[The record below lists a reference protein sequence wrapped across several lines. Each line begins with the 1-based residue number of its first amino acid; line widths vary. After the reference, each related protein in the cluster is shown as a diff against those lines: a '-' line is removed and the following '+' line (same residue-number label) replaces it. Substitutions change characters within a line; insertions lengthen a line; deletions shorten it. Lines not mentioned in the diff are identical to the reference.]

1 MAESRYDADLSSSG
15 PESYD
20 SDLSSTG
27 TESSSAISTFSR
39 KNCKFRSKASDWTLD
54 HLIKIGVEYD
64 ENFTVLETFMSKV
77 KTENIDRS
85 LGIVPPICRTL
96 KQLTIE
102 NWTFSYNFE
111 LDKGS
116 GIKDAMEKTEKA
128 IEELENE
135 QEMQEKVTQEDG
147 QNLRLY
153 YIWRFNVLNF
163 WRYFLTLLA
172 RWGKPQREGRYT
184 NLLMAFS
191 KIFFLYPETGESVR
205 DDICIKDSN
214 VHGTP
219 ALRYMTMANETS
231 QLLTVTEVKQYN
243 AFRGEYNA
251 EAFTFKNVSKK
262 VLGQH
267 GIKLVMEASES
278 YFFPYVVG
286 LLCIGTKII
295 FTYLY
300 IEREDYYRIKEKG
313 CIQKPR
319 KATISYTRPF
329 DFMDA
334 NDRQYIMDTFFWFG
348 FVQSHGYKY

>member
-1 MAESRYDADLSSSG
+1 MAKSR
-15 PESYD
+15 YD
-20 SDLSSTG
+20 SDLSSSG
-27 TESSSAISTFSR
+27 TESSSAISTYSR
-39 KNCKFRSKASDWTLD
+39 KNREFPKKSSDWTLD
-54 HLIKIGVEYD
+54 HLMNIGVEYD
-64 ENFTVLETFMSKV
+64 ENSTVLETFMSKV

-85 LGIVPPICRTL
+85 LGTVPPICSTL
-96 KQLTIE
+96 KQLTTE
-102 NWTFSYNFE
+102 NWTFSYDFE

-116 GIKDAMEKTEKA
+116 GIKDVMEKTENA
-128 IEELENE
+128 IKEFENE
-135 QEMQEKVTQEDG
+135 EEMQERVKQEDG

-153 YIWRFNVLNF
+153 FIWRFNVLNF
-163 WRYFLTLLA
+163 WRFFLTLLA

-191 KIFFLYPETGESVR
+191 KIFFLYPETGGSVR
-205 DDICIKDSN
+205 DDICIKDST
-214 VHGTP
+214 VHGIP
-219 ALRYMTMANETS
+219 VIRYMTMANETS
-231 QLLTVTEVKQYN
+231 QLLTVTEVKEYN

-251 EAFTFKNVSKK
+251 EAFTFNNVAKK

-267 GIKLVMEASES
+267 GIKLVMEANES

-300 IEREDYYRIKEKG
+300 IERENYYRLRETG
-313 CIQKPR
+313 CIQEPK

-334 NDRQYIMDTFFWFG
+334 NDRQYIMDTLFWFG
-348 FVQSHGYKY
+348 FVQSHAYKY